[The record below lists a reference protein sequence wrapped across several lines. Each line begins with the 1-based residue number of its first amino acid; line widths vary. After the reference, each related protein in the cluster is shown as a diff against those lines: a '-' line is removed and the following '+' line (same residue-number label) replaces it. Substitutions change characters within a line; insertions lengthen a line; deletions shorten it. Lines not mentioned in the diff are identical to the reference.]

1 MTRSAQRTVLLI
13 EHDPWLRSL
22 LTNVLANDEGY
33 TVLPA
38 ASGQAGLR
46 LAQQHPPDV
55 ILLDLA
61 LPDQSG
67 FEVLRQLQTQPP
79 TRRIPVLVVSSS
91 VTLTSAALGDGA
103 GAVPM
108 PFSLT
113 SLVAEINRAAARYSG
128 GSRSTSS

>member
-1 MTRSAQRTVLLI
+1 VAGSAQRTVLLI
-13 EHDPWLRSL
+13 EHDAWLRSL

-67 FEVLRQLQTQPP
+67 LEVLRQLKTQPP
-79 TRRIPVLVVSSS
+79 TRGIPVLIVSSYA
-91 VTLTSAALGDGA
+91 TQAPWATPGEGA
-103 GAVPM
+103 GAVPV

-113 SLVAEINRAAARYSG
+113 NLVAEIKRAAAR
-128 GSRSTSS
+128 

>member
-1 MTRSAQRTVLLI
+1 VLLI

>member
-67 FEVLRQLQTQPP
+67 LEVLRQLKTQPP
-79 TRRIPVLVVSSS
+79 TRGIPVLVVSRYTTQLPPDTVSE
-91 VTLTSAALGDGA
+91 VA
-103 GAVPM
+103 GTVPQ

-113 SLVAEINRAAARYSG
+113 DLMAQIKRIAAR
-128 GSRSTSS
+128 

>member
-67 FEVLRQLQTQPP
+67 LEVLRQLKTQPP
-79 TRRIPVLVVSSS
+79 TRGIPVLVVSAYATQLPPDTVSE
-91 VTLTSAALGDGA
+91 VA
-103 GAVPM
+103 GTVPQ

-113 SLVAEINRAAARYSG
+113 ELVAQVKWAAAR
-128 GSRSTSS
+128 